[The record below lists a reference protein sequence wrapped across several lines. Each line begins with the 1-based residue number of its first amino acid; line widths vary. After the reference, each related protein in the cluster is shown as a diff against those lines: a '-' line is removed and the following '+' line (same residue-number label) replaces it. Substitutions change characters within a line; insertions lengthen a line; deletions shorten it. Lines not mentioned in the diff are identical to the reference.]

1 MFKWTLQRSATILI
15 DAELKSVMSEYRV
28 KAPGTAEA
36 ADPLVA
42 ADEEPA
48 APAQAVGIASIFLTL
63 MNFLTSSSVTF
74 FLLSWKSLT
83 NSYRHLINLAFTSP
97 V

>member
-1 MFKWTLQRSATILI
+1 MLQRSATILI

-36 ADPLVA
+36 DDPPVA
-42 ADEEPA
+42 AAEEPA
-48 APAQAVGIASIFLTL
+48 APAQAAGIASIFLTL

-83 NSYRHLINLAFTSP
+83 KSCRHLINLAFTSP